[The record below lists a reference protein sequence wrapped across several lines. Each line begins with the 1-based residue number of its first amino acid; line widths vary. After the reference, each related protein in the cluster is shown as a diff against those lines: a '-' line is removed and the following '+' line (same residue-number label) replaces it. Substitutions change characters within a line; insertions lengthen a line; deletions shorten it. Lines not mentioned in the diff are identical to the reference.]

1 MQPRSSSS
9 TVQPLSK
16 SRVLAMAASAG
27 GLDPSYAPT
36 RLEPYPCP
44 GRSRVGVSG
53 GTGGASGLKGTGGAG
68 TPPAGQGRSCLLLP
82 LPGLNGPALG
92 WCNPLVGKWTS

>member
-53 GTGGASGLKGTGGAG
+53 GTGERPGAKERAEQARPLLGRGGVVYCCHSRG
-68 TPPAGQGRSCLLLP
+68 
-82 LPGLNGPALG
+82 
-92 WCNPLVGKWTS
+92 